1 MTAVDM
7 NGTEELI
14 IAHQFIAACLQ
25 RIGLPGLPTGC
36 GQVYFGIDLAVQ
48 IVKYHA
54 IIQQARIPQPLGHQ
68 GLRMCEKSTHD
79 LEERQQQIDDNAH
92 PGAFLRGGK
101 ALRCI
106 GSKAPISARD

>member
-1 MTAVDM
+1 MAAMNM
-7 NGTEELI
+7 NGAEELI

-25 RIGLPGLPTGC
+25 RIGLPGLLTG

-68 GLRMCEKSTHD
+68 GLRMCEKSAHD
-79 LEERQQQIDDNAH
+79 LEESQQQIDDNAH